1 MRWKLSIILAVT
13 FSMALRAFPKDTKFI
28 VEIKANNASERSE
41 IAQIINIDSVRDDRV
56 FSVINKFDFDNI
68 LKRYSEKILSWEL
81 IGDKISTYYK
91 DLVDEEVTVDF
102 PKGDEA
108 FHTYDELNLELNK
121 LADTYSGW
129 LNYFSLGKSIEGRDI
144 LGLKIT
150 DGEGDKPAIA
160 YFGTHHAR
168 EHVSTEIALLFAN
181 ELLNRS
187 ASDSEIKDLLK

>member
-129 LNYFSLGKSIEGRDI
+129 LNYFPWAKALRAEIFLVLKSPMARVISLR
-144 LGLKIT
+144 
-150 DGEGDKPAIA
+150 
-160 YFGTHHAR
+160 
-168 EHVSTEIALLFAN
+168 
-181 ELLNRS
+181 
-187 ASDSEIKDLLK
+187 